1 MWSGTRQPACLADDV
16 QGEQTDFT
24 QWYLQPADAGAFEN
38 LWYDDGL
45 DSLASGWAWE
55 DPFGDCAF
63 ETGDGLVI
71 HAASERSLWLLNLS
85 APRILRSAPKN
96 VAIQGRCERISESI
110 PAIGGLLMWKDED
123 NYLLFS
129 WGFWGR
135 QQVLFQGGRDGRD
148 TVIGRGRLYDLADG
162 GDVLLR
168 LERTGDMVRALCSS
182 DGERWFTVGQVAFP
196 VDEPIQVG
204 VCGIGDIE
212 RLIYPGAHP
221 DGAAIR
227 FRSFQVWEP

>member
-1 MWSGTRQPACLADDV
+1 
-16 QGEQTDFT
+16 
-24 QWYLQPADAGAFEN
+24 
-38 LWYDDGL
+38 
-45 DSLASGWAWE
+45 
-55 DPFGDCAF
+55 
-63 ETGDGLVI
+63 
-71 HAASERSLWLLNLS
+71 
-85 APRILRSAPKN
+85 
-96 VAIQGRCERISESI
+96 
-110 PAIGGLLMWKDED
+110 MWKDED

-182 DGERWFTVGQVAFP
+182 DGERWFTVGQVAFA